1 MALIFESQAVKDDLK
16 TAATHVLLVSCGRY
30 PFLKQSG
37 FNAKPLTSPRRSAEA
52 VANWFLWGPD
62 VMGVVAGRPCC
73 EAFSNPDAPL
83 GSVEFLASA
92 GDDFVSPS
100 GLQTALTESTLDNIE
115 AAYKRWIKRLGNNSR
130 SRGVFYFCG
139 HGVSDG
145 VDQMLIADDFGEDPD
160 DPWASAF
167 HVSNTC
173 QASIRKTAASLLF
186 LIDACLEFSA
196 GPGDEL
202 SGPMPLIK
210 GKRSGTPKCREWM
223 VLRATTTNR
232 LAYGEAGGKARFT
245 EAVLRALS
253 GFCGRQRAS
262 SQVFDVTASQLH
274 EATAVFLQRLGKG
287 DDVGAQ
293 RFGSVHGEGSWD
305 VPLHVLTE
313 RPRVLLELDVNPQ
326 GFRAKADVF
335 VVKPGLAKTTKPLTS
350 GPAEFILPR
359 GEWTYGA
366 SSTTGVFTDQSC
378 ADQLLSQAVHV
389 HHFPIP

>member
-1 MALIFESQAVKDDLK
+1 VALIFESQAVKDDPT

-30 PFLKQSG
+30 PFLKQSR
-37 FNAKPLTSPRRSAEA
+37 FTAKPLTSPRRSAEA

-62 VMGVVAGRPCC
+62 VMGAVAGRPCC

-115 AAYKRWIKRLGNNSR
+115 AAYKRWIKRLGKDSR

-173 QASIRKTAASLLF
+173 QASIRKTAASLFF

-210 GKRSGTPKCREWM
+210 GKRSGKPMCQEWM

-232 LAYGEAGGKARFT
+232 LAYGEAEGKARFT

-253 GFCGRQRAS
+253 GFCGRRRAS

-274 EATAVFLQRLGKG
+274 EATAAFLQRLGKG
-287 DDVGAQ
+287 
-293 RFGSVHGEGSWD
+293 SWD
-305 VPLHVLTE
+305 APLHVLTE

-326 GFRAKADVF
+326 GFRAKADAF
-335 VVKPGLAKTTKPLTS
+335 VVKPGLAKTTKPLRS
-350 GPAEFILPR
+350 GPVEFILPR